1 MNIKNIVNQ
10 NNTTIIDVREPSEF
24 ASGHAKG
31 AINIPLGLLVKRK
44 DAARTFNHKPTGAN
58 NDGFR
63 RTNVLRND
71 YRRRVSTSAFK
82 CSRCGVSV
90 FTYGNSGCVFNGLG
104 CGNLTIS
111 GLTTE
116 GTQ

>member
-44 DAARTFNHKPTGAN
+44 VDSKDLTTPIVVYCRSGMRSGQALSYLQALGIKEVYN
-58 NDGFR
+58 
-63 RTNVLRND
+63 
-71 YRRRVSTSAFK
+71 
-82 CSRCGVSV
+82 GVSLEEV
-90 FTYGNSGCVFNGLG
+90 LSM
-104 CGNLTIS
+104 
-111 GLTTE
+111 
-116 GTQ
+116 QR